1 MMGGGLGTK
10 WDRWEVVGRS
20 FGKME
25 NEVNGSRGGRKLKFS
40 KMSGSV
46 FPALGDQHNTFLAYS
61 RTSEVQF
68 GKPVR
73 RFNSNRLS
81 LRACMF
87 MLSNLSS
94 PKQLNG
100 HCHGAKPSL
109 NRNIHSPGGQP
120 IRIEPPNRFSDIILV
135 LNT

>member
-1 MMGGGLGTK
+1 MMGGGWGLF

-46 FPALGDQHNTFLAYS
+46 FPALGDQNNTFLAYS

-68 GKPVR
+68 ESAEPASMYDCGVHNMCCWSLHHGVHSTPVVHKT
-73 RFNSNRLS
+73 L
-81 LRACMF
+81 
-87 MLSNLSS
+87 
-94 PKQLNG
+94 G
-100 HCHGAKPSL
+100 
-109 NRNIHSPGGQP
+109 
-120 IRIEPPNRFSDIILV
+120 
-135 LNT
+135 